1 VLVGGFLV
9 LAPGRAI
16 SLWTGGP
23 PTPAARLAARGL
35 GARDVVLGV
44 GTLAA
49 LAGKGSAGRWLR
61 GAAAADA
68 ADFAATLA
76 AIGDLPRTRRL
87 LWLASS
93 GTAAVVGLRVAADT
107 D

>member
-1 VLVGGFLV
+1 MGAAFVV
-9 LAPGRAI
+9 APGRAVAA
-16 SLWTGGP
+16 WTG
-23 PTPAARLAARGL
+23 TPSTTAARMAARGL
-35 GARDVVLGV
+35 GARDVVLGA
-44 GTLAA
+44 GALAA

-76 AIGDLPRTRRL
+76 AFGDLPKARRV
-87 LWLASS
+87 LWLLSA
-93 GTAAVVGLRVAADT
+93 GTAAVVGLRVAADH